1 MRTILRIAA
10 AAAVLVSGGAA
21 AAQEAEIGY
30 PAGSLGY
37 QALMKGDYATA
48 EKQILSGRVEKY
60 DPARALNLGL
70 VLARTGR
77 TEQAAEQFRRV
88 LAYEDV
94 ELILA
99 DGATV
104 SSHAAARTALD
115 SLRRTVASR

>member
-1 MRTILRIAA
+1 MRVILRLAA
-10 AAAVLVSGGAA
+10 ATAFLISGAA
-21 AAQEAEIGY
+21 AAQEIGY

-48 EKQILSGRVEKY
+48 EKQILAGRVEKY

-77 TEQAAEQFRRV
+77 GSEATVQFRRV

-94 ELILA
+94 ELILGS
-99 DGATV
+99 GATI
-104 SSHAAARTALD
+104 SSHAAARAALD
-115 SLRRTVASR
+115 SLRRPVASR